1 MVRSVNTFFI
11 NGESFIN
18 YCSDNDFN
26 YTIYIGQKCKV
37 LKNGKCFI
45 GTLYEV
51 DSNKNTFSIKQNNEE
66 IIEINCADVEEIF
79 SEEEIG
85 RVNQNLVE
93 VEAMMLTVTY
103 NDCGKMFSIR
113 GWIEK
118 EDLKNTPYENVMNT
132 ITDEQ
137 LTELYRNGMVKD
149 EMDKFEENPICPECG
164 SKNVVWQ

>member
-1 MVRSVNTFFI
+1 MVRSVDIFII

-37 LKNGKCFI
+37 LRNEKCFI

-51 DSNKNTFSIKQNNEE
+51 DSNKNTFSIKQNNGE

-85 RVNQNLVE
+85 TINQDLVE
-93 VEAMMLTVTY
+93 VE
-103 NDCGKMFSIR
+103 KM
-113 GWIEK
+113 
-118 EDLKNTPYENVMNT
+118 N
-132 ITDEQ
+132 
-137 LTELYRNGMVKD
+137 D
-149 EMDKFEENPICPECG
+149 EMKKGMLLAYQSVKEEMDTIKAEL
-164 SKNVVWQ
+164 KRK

>member
-37 LKNGKCFI
+37 LINEKFFL

-85 RVNQNLVE
+85 RVN
-93 VEAMMLTVTY
+93 
-103 NDCGKMFSIR
+103 
-113 GWIEK
+113 
-118 EDLKNTPYENVMNT
+118 
-132 ITDEQ
+132 
-137 LTELYRNGMVKD
+137 
-149 EMDKFEENPICPECG
+149 
-164 SKNVVWQ
+164 